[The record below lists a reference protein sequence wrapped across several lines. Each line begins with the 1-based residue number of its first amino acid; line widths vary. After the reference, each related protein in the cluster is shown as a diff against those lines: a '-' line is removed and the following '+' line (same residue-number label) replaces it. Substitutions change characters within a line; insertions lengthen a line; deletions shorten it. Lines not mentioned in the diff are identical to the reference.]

1 LDQGIIFDIQ
11 KYSIHD
17 GPGIRTTIFLK
28 GCPLNCWWC
37 HNPESQSFNKEVL
50 FWEDRCIGCGDCLK
64 ACPTGAI
71 EKESNNKCILCGNCV
86 KACSTGARELVGR
99 RVTVSEVIKDIEKDL
114 IFYDQ
119 SGGGATFSGG
129 EAVSQIGFLKSLLK
143 GCREREIHTA
153 LDTTGF
159 CDREYLFQIADL
171 VDLFLYDLKIMDDH
185 KHLKYTGVSNN
196 RILQNLR
203 ELSLCH
209 DNIVIRIPIIPD
221 VNDHDND
228 IDAMGKFIKSLLN
241 VREVNILPY
250 HNTGMDKY
258 KRLNIEYLLSGATPP
273 SKDKMEHIK
282 KRLERFGLQVQ
293 VGG

>member
-1 LDQGIIFDIQ
+1 MDRGIIFDIQ

-17 GPGIRTTIFLK
+17 GPGIRTTIFFK

-37 HNPESQSFNKEVL
+37 HNPESQSFSKEVL

-64 ACPTGAI
+64 ACPTGATQN
-71 EKESNNKCILCGNCV
+71 EDNNKCILCGSCI
-86 KACSTGARELVGR
+86 KACCTGAREMVGR
-99 RVTVSEVIKDIEKDL
+99 EVSTLEVIKEIEKDL

-119 SGGGATFSGG
+119 SGGGVTFSGG
-129 EAVSQIGFLKSLLK
+129 EAVSQIDFLKSLLK
-143 GCREREIHTA
+143 GCKDREIHTT

-159 CDREYLFQIADL
+159 CDREHLFQIKDL
-171 VDLFLYDLKIMDDH
+171 VDLFLYDLKIMDDY

-203 ELSLCH
+203 QLSLSH
-209 DNIVIRIPIIPD
+209 DNIIIRIPIIPD
-221 VNDHDND
+221 VNDDDNN
-228 IDAMGKFIKSLLN
+228 IDAIGKFIKSLRK
-241 VREVNILPY
+241 VIEVNILPY

-258 KRLNIEYLLSGATPP
+258 KRLNIENLLSGAMPP
-273 SKDKMEHIK
+273 SKEKMEHIK
-282 KRLERFGLQVQ
+282 KRLEGFGLQVQ